1 MRALDENIKGFN
13 LIELLVVVILI
24 GVVSAIG
31 YPNFNNWRSERETKD
46 SVIKIKSLIDGI
58 NAQVQRGRYAFV
70 QVHILDN
77 KKEIIVTSRGMK
89 PEKLASLI
97 NNEDS
102 SWYDA
107 DTKKPDYANICNV
120 SSDTYWDDDP
130 DQGSDNIEVRQITL
144 DNVATSW
151 EDDDGAVCFS
161 KNERW
166 YSGAEQLKSSTDGK
180 TSVDS
185 FITICRRTTD
195 LKKRDVDLSTGR
207 PNSEHKYLYKIQWSR
222 FGYVTHSKFDNKY
235 EIDDNGNLALDEK
248 GKPIWDP
255 ESGDYVKQQ

>member
-1 MRALDENIKGFN
+1 MCIRD
-13 LIELLVVVILI
+13 
-24 GVVSAIG
+24 
-31 YPNFNNWRSERETKD
+31 R
-46 SVIKIKSLIDGI
+46 
-58 NAQVQRGRYAFV
+58 
-70 QVHILDN
+70 
-77 KKEIIVTSRGMK
+77 
-89 PEKLASLI
+89 
-97 NNEDS
+97 
-102 SWYDA
+102 
-107 DTKKPDYANICNV
+107 
-120 SSDTYWDDDP
+120 
-130 DQGSDNIEVRQITL
+130 

-195 LKKRDVDLSTGR
+195 LKKCDVDLSTGR